1 MSRRRSRSWKPVVEA
16 VEQRQLLS
24 VVTAVMASNQQ
35 GFINSIKAR
44 SILGDRSAA
53 AVSTAMRGGGN
64 GFAPSQSS
72 IAQPQNQ
79 GPQGIN
85 LLLNPTGQMTPQQY
99 KKSLYTAKFV
109 GNYTIGPGRFDSE
122 ALQIAFQGVGSTTNI
137 LHADIQLGMIVAKDP
152 SIQNSGA
159 SVIFDRNLNSNS
171 ALGFNLASP
180 STDVDDH
187 GRPNRFTSVS
197 LDTNTS
203 SGTFVEGYSQGV
215 LEIKYKP
222 SSRRTRG
229 VLEQGT
235 AVVTFKGQVYAPNIA
250 FILRNANINP

>member
-1 MSRRRSRSWKPVVEA
+1 MSRRTRSRKPVVEA
-16 VEQRQLLS
+16 FEERRLLS
-24 VVTAVMASNQQ
+24 LVTAIMAANQQ
-35 GFINSIKAR
+35 GFIDSIRAKAAR
-44 SILGDRSAA
+44 GGQSAA
-53 AVSTAMRGGGN
+53 AAPAASAGG
-64 GFAPSQSS
+64 AATSRSS
-72 IAQPQNQ
+72 IALPQNQ

-85 LLLNPTGQMTPQQY
+85 LLLSPMGNMTPLQY
-99 KKSLYTAKFV
+99 KKSLYQASFV
-109 GNYTIGPGRFDSE
+109 GTYTIGPGRFDTE
-122 ALQIAFQGVGSTTNI
+122 AMQVAIQGVGRTTDM
-137 LHADIQLGMIVAKDP
+137 LHADIQIGLIVAKDP

-159 SVIFDRNLNSNS
+159 SVTFDRNLNSNS

-203 SGTFVEGYSQGV
+203 SGSYVEGYSQGV
-215 LEIKYKP
+215 LEIRYVP
-222 SSRRTRG
+222 SGKRTRG

-235 AVVTFKGQVYAPNIA
+235 AYVKFKGQVYAPRVA

>member
-16 VEQRQLLS
+16 VEERQLLS
-24 VVTAVMASNQQ
+24 LVTNIMVSNHQS
-35 GFINSIKAR
+35 FVNSVKVR
-44 SILGDRSAA
+44 SALGDRSAA
-53 AVSTAMRGGGN
+53 SAASTSGQN
-64 GFAPSQSS
+64 SQTS
-72 IAQPQNQ
+72 IALPQNQ

-85 LLLNPTGQMTPQQY
+85 LMLSPMGTMSPLQY

-122 ALQIAFQGVGSTTNI
+122 ALQVAIQGVGSTTNM
-137 LHADIQLGMIVAKDP
+137 LHADIQLGLIVAKDS

-180 STDVDDH
+180 SSDVDSH
-187 GRPNRFTSVS
+187 GRPNRFVSVS

-203 SGTFVEGYSQGV
+203 AGTFVEGYSQGV

-222 SSRRTRG
+222 NGKRTRG

-235 AVVTFKGQVYAPNIA
+235 AVVTFKGQIYAPNVA
-250 FILRNANINP
+250 YILRNANINP